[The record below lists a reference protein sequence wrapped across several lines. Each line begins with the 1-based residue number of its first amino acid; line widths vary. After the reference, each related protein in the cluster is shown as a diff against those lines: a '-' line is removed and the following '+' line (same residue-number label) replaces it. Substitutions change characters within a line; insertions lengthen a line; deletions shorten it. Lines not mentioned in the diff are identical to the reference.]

1 MTMGSDGCL
10 VVLVCARNSKTLV
23 VGTGLNRSDFW
34 RSTGTLLPYHG
45 CTCTAPAARPYI
57 HTYNRTCPR
66 HTIAESPS
74 VASPASITSLL
85 VRAIHPYGACLP
97 IRPIRVIAVNNSG
110 RARRPCGADWNH
122 PRVPSVVVVVARE
135 RPALSHGRTPHHTR
149 ARFGQDPPRSNQ
161 VRSPPQL
168 PTNRQTADARPVA
181 GAEGRAQF
189 LSPFFPGE
197 VMFRLDIMTM
207 N

>member
-57 HTYNRTCPR
+57 HTYNHTCPR

-110 RARRPCGADWNH
+110 RARRPCGADWNWNH
-122 PRVPSVVVVVARE
+122 PSRPSSSSSSASDQPSRTVARHTTRALGLVRIHRVPIRFAR
-135 RPALSHGRTPHHTR
+135 RPNFQPTGRQQMH
-149 ARFGQDPPRSNQ
+149 
-161 VRSPPQL
+161 VR
-168 PTNRQTADARPVA
+168 
-181 GAEGRAQF
+181 
-189 LSPFFPGE
+189 
-197 VMFRLDIMTM
+197 
-207 N
+207 

>member
-1 MTMGSDGCL
+1 MCQKFEDAGGGDRSE
-10 VVLVCARNSKTLV
+10 SF
-23 VGTGLNRSDFW
+23 GLLEEHRHPPSLS
-34 RSTGTLLPYHG
+34 RLYLYSTSSST
-45 CTCTAPAARPYI
+45 I
-57 HTYNRTCPR
+57 HTYIRSHLST

-181 GAEGRAQF
+181 GAEARVQF

-197 VMFRLDIMTM
+197 VMFPLDIMTM